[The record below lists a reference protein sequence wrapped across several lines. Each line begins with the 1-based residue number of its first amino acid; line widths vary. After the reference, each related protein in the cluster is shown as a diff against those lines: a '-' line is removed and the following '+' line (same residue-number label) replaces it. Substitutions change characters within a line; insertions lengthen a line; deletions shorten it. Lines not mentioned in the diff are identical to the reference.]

1 MTPVQLFLESLK
13 QVREKILV
21 DGIEKKEVGGGEVGN
36 VCWNKICL
44 RN

>member
-21 DGIEKKEVGGGEVGN
+21 DGIEKKEVGGGGGGE
-36 VCWNKICL
+36 CL
-44 RN
+44 LE

>member
-21 DGIEKKEVGGGEVGN
+21 DGIEKKEVCVCGGGN

>member
-21 DGIEKKEVGGGEVGN
+21 DGIEKKEVCVGGGN

>member
-21 DGIEKKEVGGGEVGN
+21 DGIEKKEVGGGRWGMSAGIKYV
-36 VCWNKICL
+36 
-44 RN
+44 